1 LFATTARHWPVVVAA
16 CPFKALVQA
25 LQPVQALS
33 QQTPS
38 ATTLDVHS
46 LPFVAGA
53 PLLFVAAH
61 FPTELSQ

>member
-1 LFATTARHWPVVVAA
+1 VVVAA
-16 CPFKALVQA
+16 CPFNVLVHA
-25 LQPVQALS
+25 EQPVQALS

-61 FPTELSQ
+61 FPTEVSQ

>member
-1 LFATTARHWPVVVAA
+1 VVLDA
-16 CPFKALVQA
+16 CPFNALVQA

-38 ATTLDVHS
+38 ATTPDVHS
-46 LPFVAGA
+46 LPFVAEM

-61 FPTELSQ
+61 FPAEVSQ